1 MKNSLELRP
10 RLALGFRWVS
20 GLLGLAMIIA
30 GGVYMMQDLQVVE
43 VQVNWDENIRLGE
56 AVKLEIEIHKL
67 DLDYEAITDFYLH
80 LPAELEASFIPSSLQ
95 LLAGS
100 LEASTVHAYSGKK
113 RLLIEDLRSD
123 TLRLEVMVQISEDL
137 AFAERSYPFAYGV
150 KVNQRVFPQHTA
162 KDQFR
167 LSLSPFQLTHRL
179 LNTPATARKTARYEI
194 ILKNPTDGAEYN
206 QANGLL
212 SLMAIA
218 NHPDAKIKR
227 FSLNGVEQDLPEELS
242 NTLQIEDLKLSSGR
256 SILVHYEVAFPA
268 GVQKQNLLTTATAFV
283 PASSIRQAAPVVI
296 EPKAVDWGKLS
307 LADSADR
314 LDIAWSTQGEL
325 NNKGFWIERSKDGH
339 SFESIGFVEGQG
351 TSDAAKQYQYRIN
364 SLAAGC
370 YYFRLRQESLS
381 GMTQYSETKP
391 YSHQVEEGYAM
402 QFWENQQK
410 AQLELFAPQKL
421 RIEIRNKLGATVAVV
436 FDGLMEAGVPY
447 TLDLAM
453 SEFSEGDYLFW
464 MEGEYFKSR
473 RLFIRR
479 RGKWRHF
486 G

>member
-20 GLLGLAMIIA
+20 GMVGLAMLIA
-30 GGVYMMQDLQVVE
+30 GGVYMMQDLQVAE
-43 VQVNWDENIRLGE
+43 VKLNWGDEIRLGQS
-56 AVKLEIEIHKL
+56 VKLEIEIHKL
-67 DLDYEAITDFYLH
+67 DLDYEAITDFYLY
-80 LPAELEASFIPSSLQ
+80 LPTELEAHFVPSSLKVIS
-95 LLAGS
+95 GS
-100 LEASTVHAYSGKK
+100 LEDSRVQAYSGKK
-113 RLLIEDLRSD
+113 RLLIEDLLTDS
-123 TLRLEVMVQISEDL
+123 LRLEVRVQISEDL
-137 AFAERSYPFAYGV
+137 AFAERSFPLAYGV
-150 KVNQRVFPQHTA
+150 KVNQRVFPQHSE
-162 KDQFR
+162 KDKIHVK
-167 LSLSPFQLTHRL
+167 LSPFVLNHRL
-179 LNTPATARKTARYEI
+179 LSAPTKKDKLARYEI
-194 ILKNPTDGAEYN
+194 LLQNPVDGATYN
-206 QANGLL
+206 KENGLI

-218 NHPDAKIKR
+218 NHPQAKIKNL
-227 FSLNGVEQDLPEELS
+227 SLNGVEQDVPVES
-242 NTLQIEDLKLSSGR
+242 NSLQLEDLKLASAR
-256 SILVHYEVAFPA
+256 SILVHYEVAFPE

-283 PASSIRQAAPVVI
+283 PASRIRQATTVAI
-296 EPKAVDWGKLS
+296 EPTAVKWGKMT

-314 LDIAWSTQGEL
+314 LDILWSTRSEI
-325 NNKGFWIERSKDGH
+325 NNKGFWIERSEDGH
-339 SFESIGFVEGQG
+339 SFETLGFVEGQG
-351 TSDAAKQYQYRIN
+351 TQKAYQQYQFRIDT
-364 SLAAGC
+364 LAPGC

-381 GMTQYSETKP
+381 GMTQYSETKN
-391 YSHQVEEGYAM
+391 YSHLLAEGYAM
-402 QFWENQQK
+402 QFWEQQQK
-410 AQLELFAPQKL
+410 ARLELFVPQKL